1 MKSWTGFTKKDQ
13 MIGGNV
19 TEENKP
25 RIRINKDEV
34 AKIAKQYKKIKKY
47 QKSSIHAIRKLQG

>member
-1 MKSWTGFTKKDQ
+1 

-25 RIRINKDEV
+25 RIRINKEEV

-47 QKSSIHAIRKLQG
+47 QKSSFAQIKKLV

>member
-1 MKSWTGFTKKDQ
+1 

-19 TEENKP
+19 TEENERP
-25 RIRINKDEV
+25 RIKINKEEV

-47 QKSSIHAIRKLQG
+47 QKSSFAQIKKLG